1 MFKVCT
7 PMTEMLNWIVSCPGM
22 VLACVIAHRKEIPFV
37 VLPKFLEVTTYVAA
51 LNSDEQK
58 QKQSKI
64 AAGHLINEYLINKD
78 ILLSSFFGYKQIYPI
93 VCYD

>member
-1 MFKVCT
+1 
-7 PMTEMLNWIVSCPGM
+7 MTEMLNWIVSCPG
-22 VLACVIAHRKEIPFV
+22 LALASVIADHKEAI
-37 VLPKFLEVTTYVAA
+37 LLKFLEVTTYVAA

-78 ILLSSFFGYKQIYPI
+78 ILLSSFFGYKRIYPI